1 MDSRVKD
8 VWARLTRPAASIESE
23 QEQHQAKLLV
33 SMLVVVLTVG
43 IIIVPLWLLVTPDY
57 PLVPAISVGIVI
69 LLGTAYFFS
78 RRHNYQV
85 GSYIL
90 IGLVLLIVV
99 VTLLTAPGPMIQRML
114 ALNFL
119 IPAILLASI
128 FTGTRF
134 TLMVAVVGFAGTSA
148 FVFVPEVPLAVTY
161 AYLVFITLM
170 AALIIVASSM
180 RDTYMRR
187 LSASEQ
193 RLDAF
198 FAQSLDG
205 FYFMTLDNPVVW
217 NDSVDKE
224 TVLDTIFAQERI
236 TRVND
241 AMLAQYQATRTQFL
255 GRTPNEFFAHDL
267 QQGRA
272 AWRQMLDAGHAYHET
287 EERGLDGASISIE
300 GEYVCFYDA
309 QGRVTGHFGVQRNI
323 TEKRR
328 SATLS
333 QSFLSDMKALQEVHL
348 ELSQI
353 EALDPL
359 YQQMVK
365 LSQTR
370 LGIDRLALFLM
381 DADKS
386 ELRGTY
392 GVDTAGA
399 IRDERYFRASVSD
412 EHWSHEIVNSPK
424 HTMYWENAPLFDNAQ
439 VIGTGWKAATALW
452 DGHEAIGYLV
462 ADNLISQRAPRP
474 YQAELIS
481 LLGSTFGHLIR
492 LKQTSDYLRATEM
505 RQRALLTAIPDLIF
519 RNDRD
524 GTYLDYH
531 APNPAKLAAPP
542 EVFLGRKITEVF
554 APETAALHMTHLN
567 HVFETGEETVYEYS
581 VEIGGQMMDFEARM
595 VICAENEVIDI
606 VRDISERKEA
616 QAQAFALAVE
626 RERVQVL
633 SRFVQNASHELRTP
647 LAVINTN
654 LYLMGKANDDQQ
666 RRHYIER
673 VEQHVQRLTRLLD
686 MVMSMTKLDSNV
698 PFVYRSVDINHL
710 IYQVVAGIQPALSQK
725 KLPTELKLDRTLA
738 HVEVDSDWIDQALEQ
753 LLDNAI
759 RFTVDEPSVGQ
770 AINLRTYQRG
780 ENAIIEIEDSGVG
793 ISPEALPR
801 IFERFWREDEMHR
814 TPGFGLGLSLAQK
827 VVERHSGIIEVE
839 SEVGSGS
846 TFRVVLPFK
855 QIGARSIR
863 PEVQASD

>member
-1 MDSRVKD
+1 MDSRVKS
-8 VWARLTRPAASIESE
+8 VWTRLTCPADSIVSE
-23 QEQHQAKLLV
+23 KERHQAKLLI
-33 SMLVVVLTVG
+33 SMLAVVLIVGTV
-43 IIIVPLWLLVTPDY
+43 IVPLWLLVTPDY
-57 PLVPAISVGIVI
+57 PTVPALAAGIVI
-69 LLGTAYFFS
+69 TLGIAYFFS
-78 RRHNYQV
+78 RRPNFQV

-90 IGLVLLIVV
+90 IGLVLMIVV

-134 TLMVAVVGFAGTSA
+134 TLLIAVLGFVGICA
-148 FVFVPEVPLAVTY
+148 FLFMPEVPLAVTY

-170 AALIIVASSM
+170 SALIIVASSM
-180 RDTYMRR
+180 RDTYVKQLTM
-187 LSASEQ
+187 SEQ

-205 FYFMTLDNPVVW
+205 FYFMTMENPVVW

-224 TVLDTIFAQERI
+224 KVLDAIFAQERI

-241 AMLAQYQATRTQFL
+241 AMLAQYQATREQFL
-255 GRTPNEFFAHDL
+255 GRTPNEFFAHDI
-267 QQGRA
+267 QNGRA
-272 AWRQMLDAGHAYHET
+272 AWRRMLDAGHTHHES
-287 EERGLDGASISIE
+287 EERSVDGAPVWIE

-309 QGRVTGHFGVQRNI
+309 QGQVTGHFGVQRNI
-323 TEKRR
+323 TETRR
-328 SATLS
+328 AATLNHA
-333 QSFLSDMKALQEVHL
+333 FLSDMKALQELHL

-353 EALDPL
+353 EALDTL
-359 YQQMVK
+359 YEQMVK
-365 LSQTR
+365 LSQAR

-381 DADKS
+381 DSGKN

-392 GVDTAGA
+392 GVDTMGV
-399 IRDERYFRASVSD
+399 IRDERDFRTSVSN
-412 EHWSHEIVNSPK
+412 EHWSHEIANSPK
-424 HTMYWENAPLFDNAQ
+424 HTVYWENAPLFDNSQ
-439 VIGTGWKAATALW
+439 IIGTGWKAATALW

-519 RNDRD
+519 RNHRD

-531 APNPAKLAAPP
+531 APNLTKLVTSP
-542 EVFLGRKITEVF
+542 ETFLGRKIDEIFT
-554 APETAALHMTHLN
+554 PELAALHTAHLN

-581 VEIGGQMMDFEARM
+581 LEIGGQMMDFEARM
-595 VICAENEVIDI
+595 VICAENEVINI
-606 VRDISERKEA
+606 VRDISDRKEA

-654 LYLMGKANDDQQ
+654 LYLMGKVVDEQK
-666 RRHYIER
+666 RRRYIER
-673 VEQHVQRLTRLLD
+673 VEQHVQRLTRLLN

-698 PFVYRSVDINHL
+698 PFTYRTVDINHL
-710 IYQVVAGIQPALSQK
+710 IYQVVAGIQPALNEK
-725 KLPTELKLDRTLA
+725 KLPTQLSLDRTLA
-738 HVEVDSDWIDQALEQ
+738 LVEVDSDWLDQALEQ

-759 RFTVDEPSVGQ
+759 RFTADEPSVEQ
-770 AINLRTYQRG
+770 AIHLSTYQRD
-780 ENAIIEIEDSGVG
+780 ETVVIEIEDAGVG
-793 ISPEALPR
+793 ISAEAQPH

-814 TPGFGLGLSLAQK
+814 TPGFGLGLAMAQN
-827 VVERHSGIIEVE
+827 VVERHGGVIEVE
-839 SEVGSGS
+839 SKVGIGS
-846 TFRVVLPFK
+846 TFRIVLPFK
-855 QIGARSIR
+855 QIGAKPILSESQSI
-863 PEVQASD
+863 